1 MTKIIVEF
9 DDAQLLRALMESGA
23 QRISLDSF
31 ISQALDAA
39 LENPNPVSQEPP
51 VNVDDLIASALDRVH
66 AIERGKEF
74 FLSDVCADA
83 AWQTLTGGERKSLGK
98 MFRKAVECNTPPLAK
113 YVRRASNNTAVYVRL

>member
-39 LENPNPVSQEPP
+39 LENPNPVS
-51 VNVDDLIASALDRVH
+51 
-66 AIERGKEF
+66 
-74 FLSDVCADA
+74 
-83 AWQTLTGGERKSLGK
+83 
-98 MFRKAVECNTPPLAK
+98 
-113 YVRRASNNTAVYVRL
+113 